1 MPGRLTYGD
10 IDAISCRVLAR
21 RFLRRDRESIAR
33 YMVRVGSTDERK
45 IRMWSDRSRLIDAPS
60 ITPGGLT
67 RQNGGRSHGIQDG
80 RALPIF
86 RVLFQL
92 LVHPWTVALAN
103 ATIVLVLALGFLYMQ
118 RTGMEPLKTAEE
130 VISGLGVILI
140 GWGVALEER
149 HKLREIFGLTGE
161 REAREEA
168 IDETCHRFGLGLL
181 LFGSSR
187 KLWWRRCVSRTILS
201 TRAASKNLCWL
212 RQWRCSVSAPCCC
225 YGKSSCWRAP
235 EKSRP
240 DRHCAAI
247 ADPRNKSI
255 AAPA

>member
-10 IDAISCRVLAR
+10 IDAISCRLLAR

-33 YMVRVGSTDERK
+33 YMVRIGSTDERK

-67 RQNGGRSHGIQDG
+67 RQNGGRSHGIRDG

-168 IDETCHRFGLGLL
+168 IDEACHRFGLGLL
-181 LFGSSR
+181 LFGLFAEIMVEAVRIPDDIINTSGIEKSV
-187 KLWWRRCVSRTILS
+187 L
-201 TRAASKNLCWL
+201 AAAVALLGIGALLLL
-212 RQWRCSVSAPCCC
+212 RQILVLA
-225 YGKSSCWRAP
+225 RA
-235 EKSRP
+235 
-240 DRHCAAI
+240 
-247 ADPRNKSI
+247 
-255 AAPA
+255 